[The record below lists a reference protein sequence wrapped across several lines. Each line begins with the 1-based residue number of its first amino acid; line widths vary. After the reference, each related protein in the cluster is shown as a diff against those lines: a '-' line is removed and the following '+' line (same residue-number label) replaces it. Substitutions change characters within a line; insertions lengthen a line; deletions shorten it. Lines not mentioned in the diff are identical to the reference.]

1 MINIDQP
8 ARHTGVAILNLGFRP
23 FFAGAA
29 AFAVLSMLV
38 WMGIYI
44 FGWQWPQVGL
54 PATIWHAHEMIYGYG
69 MAVIAGFLLTAVKNW
84 TGVQTLYGI
93 PLLLLFLLWLTARLL
108 LLAGGA
114 GVLAWAALA
123 DGMFNLMLVAAIAW
137 PVFKVRQFKQFGIL
151 SKIILLMLA
160 NLLFYAGVLEIYP
173 WGVQAGLYS
182 GVYLV
187 MALIFAMSRRVL
199 PFFIER
205 GVDQPVTLIN
215 RAWLDGASLFLF
227 LAFWLADIAEPDSLL
242 VAGLAGA
249 LCVLHTIRLAG
260 WYTAGIRAKP
270 LLWVLY
276 LAYMAI
282 AIGFALKVA
291 VYVFGISPFLP
302 LHAFTY
308 GGIGLFTLGMMA
320 RVTLGH
326 TGRNILEPP
335 AAAAWMFGLLAIG
348 SVIRVALPMFDAGHY
363 ILWMGVSQVLWILAF
378 SLFLRVFLL
387 MLFQPRT
394 DGQFG

>member
-44 FGWQWPQVGL
+44 FGWQWSQVGL